1 MTIQELIHNA
11 TERLQT
17 AGVTTPELDAQ
28 VLLEYA
34 SGKQRAWLRART
46 HEPVDARLQG
56 DSLSAYEKLIE
67 KRERSV
73 PVAYLTGSREFYG
86 RDFYVDT
93 TVMIPRPESEA
104 LVDYALDNTPWN
116 GHILDAGTGCGAL
129 AVSLKTRRADLNV
142 TASDVSADAL
152 AVASQNAEYN
162 GVELQLHTSDLLTYI
177 TATFHTIVANL
188 PYLRPG
194 VELTPDA
201 DHEPGLAL
209 DGGGEDGLALY
220 RRFLHQAPDRLIAPG
235 LVVLESDPWQHPD
248 LIQCASDYGFR
259 VRTQERFMLVLETAG

>member
-1 MTIQELIHNA
+1 MTIHELIHNA
-11 TERLQT
+11 TDRLQT
-17 AGVTTPELDAQ
+17 AGITTPGLDAQ

-34 SGKQRAWLRART
+34 SGRSRTWLRARA
-46 HEPVDARLQG
+46 HDPVDTCLHG
-56 DSLSAYEKLIE
+56 DSLPAYEKLIE
-67 KRERSV
+67 NRARSV
-73 PVAYLTGSREFYG
+73 PVAYLTGSKEFYG
-86 RDFYVDT
+86 CNFYVDA

-104 LVDYALDNTPWN
+104 LVDYALDNTPRN
-116 GHILDAGTGCGAL
+116 GHVLDAGTGCGAL
-129 AVSLKTRRADLNV
+129 AVALKANRSDLNV
-142 TASDVSADAL
+142 TASDVSADAV

-209 DGGGEDGLALY
+209 GGGGEDGLGLY
-220 RRFLHQAPDRLIAPG
+220 RRFLHQAPDRLTAPG
-235 LVVLESDPWQHPD
+235 LVVLESDPWQHPS

-259 VRTQERFMLVLETAG
+259 VRTQERFMLVFETAG